1 MTSPCSPSVRV
12 RMAEP
17 TLIYSLGC
25 DLNRLIYV
33 YAMCLFL
40 NKNIEYFM
48 TMVLPT
54 NEKLL
59 ATKTFVDPVPYLLS
73 PLTIPK

>member
-1 MTSPCSPSVRV
+1 
-12 RMAEP
+12 
-17 TLIYSLGC
+17 
-25 DLNRLIYV
+25 
-33 YAMCLFL
+33 
-40 NKNIEYFM
+40 M